1 MNNFVSIA
9 SLQQHHKQQLAQLTA
24 KVSSLELQL
33 SEQAD
38 VIREQTLSDS
48 REHNQQ
54 LQQAALAEQK
64 VQLEQLF
71 NEQIEQ
77 RVESSLLQR
86 CDILTSNIRNIE
98 AAYEQLML
106 NTLEHST
113 ELATTI
119 INLITTDDSA
129 IKLDVVRKALIDSIE
144 KQSLNSLPLTV
155 ELNPED
161 GRLLASIWQGQNITV
176 KMSAALQ
183 SGDVKISSD
192 LAVMSGLFSERIQQV
207 METIGNDQLSGN

>member
-1 MNNFVSIA
+1 VNNFVSIA